1 MATERKSPRILV
13 FAVILASSLVM
24 ASPALSAMPDPATS
38 QPNGE
43 MTLQPTPTEPT
54 APLTIKQKRT
64 EKKEKKK
71 NAKKGN
77 ASKKKAE
84 KKTDAKNKGP
94 MRAMLLTLFAIV
106 NLHQGALR

>member
-13 FAVILASSLVM
+13 FAVILASTLVM
-24 ASPALSAMPDPATS
+24 ASPTVSAMPDPATS

-71 NAKKGN
+71 NAKKKD
-77 ASKKKAE
+77 AKKKAE
-84 KKTDAKNKGP
+84 KNAAKKGP
-94 MRAMLLTLFAIV
+94 MRAMLLTLFALV
-106 NLHQGALR
+106 TLHQGALR